1 MGINTKVLN
10 HLKENSMAHYKQ
22 YVMNKWDFS
31 RNARQFNSRK
41 SSDMSHHINRVNEKS
56 SMTIF
61 RYVVKELDKI

>member
-1 MGINTKVLN
+1 
-10 HLKENSMAHYKQ
+10 MAHYKQ

-61 RYVVKELDKI
+61 RNVVKELDNI